1 MTCTNRQLTEPQR
14 QAAFEQLRNAGVQKA
29 IRPFSGPATPENL
42 VDYLNREVYPVL
54 RQART
59 AVNEIYRQ
67 VTDQAPSGNPL
78 FHIFSTNTAATDPGA
93 GFIKLNNATQ
103 ETATVIRIS
112 QSNAILRDIT
122 PWLDVMSGSSTA
134 PLGVVTLF
142 KGNDPSRYLRF
153 DLNTMTDQG
162 AYWDLAVGIV
172 ESSHDNPFVADD
184 QVVTAFIPGVA
195 STGTTVSVG
204 SLAPIASETFL
215 GNFTAAPAAPAAR
228 SGTLVAGGGL
238 TYTAGGTLAVG
249 AGTGLTVNANDVQ
262 IATITAESFFG
273 NFTGV
278 VAVPVART
286 GTSVAGA
293 GLTYTAGGTLAVGA
307 GTRITVNADD
317 VQLAAG
323 AAETFLGNFT
333 AGSAVAD
340 YRAGTSV
347 AGSGLTYTAGGTLS
361 VGTGT
366 GIQVNADTVQIAP
379 ITAESFFMNN
389 TAGSAVPVAVAG
401 STVAGGGLT
410 YTTGGI
416 LAVGAGTNV
425 TVNANDVAVTN
436 FPLTGLATQAAD
448 TFLGNFTAGVATPTA
463 RAGTSVAG
471 SGLTYTSGGTLAVGA
486 GTRIT
491 VNADDVQLAA
501 GAAESFLMN
510 ATAGSAVADYRA
522 GSSVAGNG
530 LTYTAGGTLAVGAGT
545 GITVAADSVAV
556 DQSFSPTWTGVH
568 SFTGASFSVDAS
580 TGDVALQA
588 LDDILLN
595 ASSGVAIIA
604 GSGATGFP
612 VTTVTPGDML
622 IRTEDGMAIEAG
634 TNGAGTLIVRTNGVE
649 RLEIEN
655 DGAWQ
660 LGGAT
665 GTVGTVITT
674 AGASAPP
681 TWGATETVFPGHI
694 NVDSAA
700 AYVDILA
707 HTGPSTPSGN
717 HGRFYVHD
725 ANVVHPAFIND
736 LGELMFLDG
745 TGIVGLTGAS
755 TTLTNSASNISSGTY
770 LMLAN
775 GWNVGTTFRAYI
787 EWVFVHTA
795 AATPTLTLELLVGGA
810 VAASHVITPQS
821 IADTYVG
828 RAFMH
833 TRCVTTGAGGT
844 QMATIRV
851 ADQSPA
857 DGASGSSLH
866 RDVGG
871 NTATTTVAL
880 DTTVNAN
887 IEARIRMTT
896 AVASNSLTL
905 TQAYIERI
913 FR

>member
-1 MTCTNRQLTEPQR
+1 MVCNDRQLSDLQR
-14 QAAFEQLRNAGVQKA
+14 EAGFDQLRNAGVQKA

-78 FHIFSTNTAATDPGA
+78 FHIFSTDTAATDPGA

-103 ETATVIRIS
+103 ENATVIRIS
-112 QSNAILRDIT
+112 QNNAILRDIT

-195 STGTTVSVG
+195 STGTTVPVG
-204 SLAPIASETFL
+204 SLAPIAAETFL
-215 GNFTAAPAAPAAR
+215 GNFTGAPAAPAAR
-228 SGTLVAGGGL
+228 AGTLVAGGGL
-238 TYTAGGTLAVG
+238 TYAAGGTLAVGAGTRITVNADDVQLAAGAADSFLGNFTAGSAVADYRAGGSVAGAGLTYTTGGTLAVG

-262 IATITAESFFG
+262 ISTITAESFFG

-323 AAETFLGNFT
+323 AAESFLGNFT

-340 YRAGTSV
+340 YRAGSSV
-347 AGSGLTYTAGGTLS
+347 AGAGLTYTAGGT
-361 VGTGT
+361 
-366 GIQVNADTVQIAP
+366 
-379 ITAESFFMNN
+379 
-389 TAGSAVPVAVAG
+389 
-401 STVAGGGLT
+401 
-410 YTTGGI
+410 

-436 FPLTGLATQAAD
+436 FPLTGLANQAAE
-448 TFLGNFTAGVATPTA
+448 TFNGNFTAGSAPPTA
-463 RAGTSVAG
+463 RAGSSVAG
-471 SGLTYTSGGTLAVGA
+471 GGLTYTAGGTLAVGA

-530 LTYTAGGTLAVGAGT
+530 LTYTAGGTLAVGAGA

-556 DQSFSPTWTGVH
+556 NQGFSPTWTGSH
-568 SFTGASFSVDAS
+568 TFAGTGTFFSVNVD
-580 TGDVALQA
+580 
-588 LDDILLN
+588 N
-595 ASSGVAIIA
+595 ASAIDVGSTFSLISSGGSAFNFGADSSITSA
-604 GSGATGFP
+604 GSLDIFTTTDLTLDADGNVFVLGSGILQVGDGTIEGF
-612 VTTVTPGDML
+612 
-622 IRTEDGMAIEAG
+622 IRMQAD
-634 TNGAGTLIVRTNGVE
+634 
-649 RLEIEN
+649 
-655 DGAWQ
+655 
-660 LGGAT
+660 
-665 GTVGTVITT
+665 T
-674 AGASAPP
+674 A
-681 TWGATETVFPGHI
+681 
-694 NVDSAA
+694 
-700 AYVDILA
+700 
-707 HTGPSTPSGN
+707 STPSVSSNEGMYWVFDP
-717 HGRFYVHD
+717 GSAATLPFFTDD
-725 ANVVHPAFIND
+725 ANVDH
-736 LGELMFLDG
+736 ELAYAADVQL
-745 TGIVGLTGAS
+745 VAS
-755 TTLTNSASNISSGTY
+755 DVKTSNSAATNATTNLTCVSHTVA
-770 LMLAN
+770 AN
-775 GWNVGTTFRAYI
+775 DWSVGSLYVLRGWFQFA
-787 EWVFVHTA
+787 HTA
-795 AATPTLTLELLVGGA
+795 AATPTLTIDLLVGGTLVETFVVTPVATALTWNGSIEA
-810 VAASHVITPQS
+810 VVCCRS
-821 IADTYVG
+821 
-828 RAFMH
+828 
-833 TRCVTTGAGGT
+833 TGAGGT
-844 QMATIRV
+844 MKTDVQCTTSAGTNAANV
-851 ADQSPA
+851 AFGSTVTA
-857 DGASGSSLH
+857 DRSL
-866 RDVGG
+866 
-871 NTATTTVAL
+871 NTTVSNAL
-880 DTTVNAN
+880 LL
-887 IEARIRMTT
+887 RMRMTT
-896 AVASNSLTL
+896 AVASNTL
-905 TQAYIERI
+905 TVVQGWCERKAG
-913 FR
+913 